1 MQKGLVRFGYQH
13 LVYLGAASQRAAV
26 ASECAGEQNAFW
38 EYEDQLYARQEQA
51 GTAAL
56 EAQALSA
63 LASDLGLDVSRFGSC
78 LQSGR
83 YDEVIQKE
91 TNAAEVLGVL
101 KTPTFLVNGRPVE
114 GALPYDQFRQVIEDA
129 LEDASGR
136 D

>member
-1 MQKGLVRFGYQH
+1 
-13 LVYLGAASQRAAV
+13 V